1 MKTRQ
6 YYSRH
11 LAAAAMAGSLI
22 MIVSY
27 CFWRRHQR
35 LPHCASSGC
44 KKQAVAAA
52 ISMQAAW
59 RGYSLRLAL
68 GTHIRTG
75 GHDTLSVR
83 VCGANNCMQRGSDR
97 TLAAIED
104 MVPPTTGSS
113 GLTGCFGRC
122 NMGPNMEVAQ
132 AGEKRRV
139 CSGLDSHEA
148 TFAALRS
155 AAVKLRIHPAVRRAS
170 QLREA
175 AQSSFDDG
183 RHAESASTSAEAI
196 ATLEGAVGG
205 ALVGGSVCALRLLHR
220 LLLLRAKAT
229 RELSLGEEPAA
240 DQATRE
246 LSLGEEPA
254 AAKAT
259 RELSLGEEPAAAG
272 SPGDAACGHRL
283 AWLESASAAVQ
294 VQQRLWRAHTSK
306 CSAAAAV
313 ADGPRLAPAILLAAE
328 AHLSLASCGGEEVE
342 AAGTASAGGRGR
354 QQSMQEA
361 QRHMDVL
368 AAPPFEP
375 PLSRAHRVRAHEKR
389 ELVMAFE
396 RARKASA
403 PADGGASEI
412 EIARCPD
419 RESSR

>member
-1 MKTRQ
+1 
-6 YYSRH
+6 
-11 LAAAAMAGSLI
+11 MAGSLI

-27 CFWRRHQR
+27 SFWRRHQR
-35 LPHCASSGC
+35 LPHCASSGS

-104 MVPPTTGSS
+104 MVPPATGSS

-139 CSGLDSHEA
+139 CSGLDNHEA

-240 DQATRE
+240 
-246 LSLGEEPA
+246 
-254 AAKAT
+254 
-259 RELSLGEEPAAAG
+259 AG

-294 VQQRLWRAHTSK
+294 VQQRLWRAHASK
-306 CSAAAAV
+306 CSAAVAV

-403 PADGGASEI
+403 PAGGAGGASEI

-419 RESSR
+419 RQSSR